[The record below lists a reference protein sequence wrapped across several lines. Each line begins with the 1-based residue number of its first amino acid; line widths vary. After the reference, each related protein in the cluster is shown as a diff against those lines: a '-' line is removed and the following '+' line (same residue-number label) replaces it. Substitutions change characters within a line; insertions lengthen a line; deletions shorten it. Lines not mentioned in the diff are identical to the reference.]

1 LKQTIYI
8 FFLFAWLLTSFNV
21 KGQDQP
27 EPAEINIPADTLL
40 SSSEEQADSITGD
53 SVKSVQVI
61 DSPINYDSKDSLS
74 ISMENGQQI
83 VHLYGE
89 AIVEYASIKLNAGYI
104 SVNFENK
111 EIYATGIE
119 DSLGNL
125 TQKPHFSEGEEEFDC
140 TSLRYN
146 FVTSKGFVENVVTEQ
161 QDGIVRSDK
170 AKMMS
175 KDVYCM
181 VDGKYSTCDA
191 EHPHFYLRMTKGK
204 VIRNKAII
212 TGRSYLVL
220 EDFPLYLPFLPYGY
234 IPTFNKTYTSGVII
248 PSYGEE
254 SNYGFYLKGGGFYW
268 AANDFFD
275 FEFTGD
281 VYSKGKWGINL
292 NTSYRKRYRYSG
304 NFSFS
309 YTLSAIGERGI
320 NQVKT
325 PNYSIRWS
333 HSQDSKA
340 NPTQSFSASV
350 DFSSSGYNK
359 ENEYDSDRYMQN
371 SKSSSVNYRKT
382 FPNLPVSLSA
392 SLRAS
397 QNTRDSTLSL
407 SLPSLNINMQS
418 IYPLKRKKRVGEKA
432 FWEDVKISYTGQFD
446 SRIKT
451 KEQLL
456 LNTPYSE
463 WSKGIKHNI
472 PITLPSF
479 RLLNHINVV
488 PSFSYNER
496 WYFDYIDK
504 YWIDGYSVTN
514 PESGLQKWVPGH
526 VEEVKKN
533 GFKRNYE
540 YRYSISSST
549 TIYGMYIMKNP
560 NSKLKA
566 VRHKIDP
573 SIGFSYRPD
582 FSEDRFGF
590 YDWIQ
595 VDSMGNL
602 EQFSLFEDGMY
613 GYTRGGRSGSVNFSL
628 NNNIEMKIANENDTT
643 SEDSFKKIAIFD
655 NLGISSSYN
664 LAAESFNLSPFSLNA
679 RTKIAGTSIN
689 ISGTLDPYALN
700 EKGTKIDEYQWNT
713 ETGIAR
719 LGRLTNIGTGFS
731 LSYSSDKLKKALEQ
745 KTNPQDDEGETV
757 NAEGEEGIKTGKN
770 EASPTSSGNIPP
782 EYVPFEPGWRV
793 SANYTFRYSNP
804 SGKANWTQSVSLNG
818 SLDLT
823 PKWKTT
829 ISSGFDFVAKE
840 MTHTRMTVVR
850 DLHCWTMSFEFS
862 PFGGRKY
869 YSFTIRA
876 NASLLQDL
884 KIDKTERDF

>member
-8 FFLFAWLLTSFNV
+8 FFLFVWLLTSFNL
-21 KGQDQP
+21 KGQKQP
-27 EPAEINIPADTLL
+27 EASEIKVPADTLIATTG
-40 SSSEEQADSITGD
+40 EQADSIVGD
-53 SVKSVQVI
+53 TVKNVQVI
-61 DSPINYDSKDSLS
+61 DSPINYDSKDSMS

-83 VHLYGE
+83 VYLYGE
-89 AIVEYASIKLNAGYI
+89 AIVEYGSIKLNAGFI
-104 SVNFENK
+104 SVNFEKK
-111 EIYATGIE
+111 ELYATGIK

-146 FVTSKGFVENVVTEQ
+146 FVTGKGFVENVVTEQ

-175 KDVYCM
+175 KDIYCM
-181 VDGKYSTCDA
+181 VDGKYSTCD
-191 EHPHFYLRMTKGK
+191 HDPPHFYLRMTKGK

-212 TGRSYLVL
+212 TGRSFLVL
-220 EDFPLYLPFLPYGY
+220 EDFPIYVPFLPYGY
-234 IPTFNKTYTSGVII
+234 IPTFNKTYTSGVIV

-254 SNYGFYLKGGGFYW
+254 SNYGFYLKDGGFYW
-268 AANDFFD
+268 AANDYID
-275 FEFTGD
+275 FKFTGD
-281 VYSKGKWGINL
+281 VYSKGKWGVNL
-292 NTSYRKRYRYSG
+292 STNYRKRYKYSG

-309 YTLSAIGERGI
+309 YTMSASGERGI

-325 PNYSIRWS
+325 PNYSLRWS

-359 ENEYDSDRYMQN
+359 ENEYDSDRYMVN
-371 SKSSSVNYRKT
+371 SKSSTVNYRKT

-392 SLRAS
+392 SMRAS

-407 SLPSLNINMQS
+407 SLPSLNVNMQS
-418 IYPLKRKKRVGEKA
+418 IYPFKNKNRVGEKK
-432 FWEDVKISYTGQFD
+432 FWEDIKISYSGQFD

-451 KEQLL
+451 KEYLL

-463 WSKGIKHNI
+463 WNKGVKHNI

-479 RLLNHINVV
+479 RLLSHINVV

-496 WYFDYIDK
+496 WYFDYVDK
-504 YWIDGYSVTN
+504 YWVGGYSTTN
-514 PESGLQKWVPGH
+514 PETGLQKWAPGH
-526 VEEVKKN
+526 VEEVKKD

-549 TIYGMYIMKNP
+549 TIYGMYTMKNP
-560 NSKLKA
+560 NSKIKA

-582 FSEDRFGF
+582 FGEDRFGF
-590 YDWIQ
+590 YDWVQ
-595 VDSMGNL
+595 VDSLGNL
-602 EQFSLFEDGMY
+602 EQYSLFENGMY
-613 GYTRGGRSGSVNFSL
+613 GYTRGGRSGSINFSL

-643 SEDSFKKIAIFD
+643 SEDRFKKIAIFD

-689 ISGTLDPYALN
+689 ISGTLDPYALD
-700 EKGTKIDEYQWNT
+700 EKGKKIDEYQWNT
-713 ETGIAR
+713 ETGISR
-719 LGRLTNIGTGFS
+719 LGRLTNAGTGFS
-731 LSYSSDKLKKALEQ
+731 LSYSSDKLKKALEKKSKSHDNDNQ
-745 KTNPQDDEGETV
+745 SSNNGGVDNETENMSSANNDNPSL
-757 NAEGEEGIKTGKN
+757 K
-770 EASPTSSGNIPP
+770 
-782 EYVPFEPGWRV
+782 YVPFEPSWRV
-793 SANYTFRYSNP
+793 SANYTLRYSNP

-818 SLDLT
+818 SFDLT

-840 MTHTRMTVVR
+840 LTHTRMSVTR
-850 DLHCWTMSFEFS
+850 DLHCWTMSFDFS
-862 PFGGRKY
+862 PFGQRKY

-884 KIDKTERDF
+884 KIEKNERGF